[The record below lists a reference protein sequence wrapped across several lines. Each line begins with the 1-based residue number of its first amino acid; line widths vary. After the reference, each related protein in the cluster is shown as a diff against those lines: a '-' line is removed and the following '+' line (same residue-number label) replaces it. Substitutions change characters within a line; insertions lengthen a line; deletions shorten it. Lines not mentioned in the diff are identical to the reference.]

1 MNLNKFIERNVT
13 SNSESRKIYEYF
25 YSELYFRTTDELKIA
40 RSILNSKMVKSNTTT
55 IILSLIAF
63 LTTIYITVFNLLKDF
78 FQNPTELMLILSVLI
93 LVVYFLYLSIDSKE
107 IMKTKRYRAL
117 VLLTEA
123 IDNILS
129 ERNEKK

>member
-1 MNLNKFIERNVT
+1 MNLNKFIERNAT
-13 SNSESRKIYEYF
+13 SDFKSRKLYERF
-25 YSELYFRTTDELKIA
+25 YSELYFRTTDELKTA
-40 RSILNSKMVKSNTTT
+40 RSVLNSKMVKSNTTT
-55 IILSLIAF
+55 IILSLVAF

-78 FQNPTELMLILSVLI
+78 FKNTTELMLILSVIMLAI
-93 LVVYFLYLSIDSKE
+93 YFLYLSIDSKE
-107 IMKTKRYRAL
+107 SMKTKRYRAL